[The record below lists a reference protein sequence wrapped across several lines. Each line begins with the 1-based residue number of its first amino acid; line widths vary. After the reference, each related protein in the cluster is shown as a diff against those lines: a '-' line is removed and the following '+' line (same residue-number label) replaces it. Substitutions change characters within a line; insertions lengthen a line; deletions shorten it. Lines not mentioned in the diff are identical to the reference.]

1 MTGFA
6 ERTEVT
12 AEAPERESS
21 SEWAP
26 YRAAHE
32 EQPRGRSRFTG
43 VGVFAAVLLFSGINV
58 AVGRGQ
64 ASLAAGYGI
73 SRESLLV
80 AAWLIQGASALLC
93 FVLADRWLRS

>member
-6 ERTEVT
+6 ERTEIT
-12 AEAPERESS
+12 AARGRVNNT
-21 SEWAP
+21 EWAP

-32 EQPRGRSRFTG
+32 EQHRGRSRFTG
-43 VGVFAAVLLFSGINV
+43 IGVFAAVLLFSGINV
-58 AVGRGQ
+58 AVGRGH
-64 ASLAAGYGI
+64 ANLAAAGYGI

-80 AAWLIQGASALLC
+80 AAWLIQGATALLC